1 MPDVIALGQPTIG
14 DEELAAIAEVFR
26 TGWIAGNGPSS
37 RKFEAAFAQ
46 LCGTDH
52 ALAVS
57 NCTSGLHLA
66 FAGLKAGAGDEVI
79 VADYT
84 FPATG
89 HAVMQTGATP
99 VFADVRP
106 DTWTVDPQA
115 VEAAITSKTVGIAAV
130 DAFGQLADYD
140 ELEAIAKKHGLWLV
154 EDAAAASGATYKGQ
168 TAGRFGD
175 AAAFSFHG
183 RKGITSG
190 EGGALTTNR
199 TDIEQFA
206 RKAHA
211 FGISS
216 ALSRA
221 ESDDLPVPEFDE
233 LGYNYKLSD
242 IAAAVMSVQLE
253 RLPTLIENR
262 NKVARQ
268 YESLLG
274 ACDLFTLPYTAP
286 DRGHVWQSYVLT
298 LDPAVSRGAVA
309 KQLREQG
316 VQCNIGTYASHRQP
330 LYGFKQTC
338 PVSAEIFDRH
348 LAIPMHANLTADEV
362 ERASRAVLEA
372 VQTNRTN

>member
-1 MPDVIALGQPTIG
+1 MSDVIALGQPTIG
-14 DEELAAIAEVFR
+14 DEEVAAIAEVFK
-26 TGWIAGNGPSS
+26 TGWIAGNGPTS
-37 RKFEAAFAQ
+37 RKFEAAFAE
-46 LCGTDH
+46 LCSTKH

-57 NCTSGLHLA
+57 NCTTGLHLS
-66 FAGLKAGAGDEVI
+66 FNGLKAGPGDEVI

-89 HAVMQTGATP
+89 HAVMFTGATP

-115 VEAAITSKTVGIAAV
+115 VEAAITDKTVGIAAV

-154 EDAAAASGATYKGQ
+154 EDAAAASGATYKGR
-168 TAGRFGD
+168 TAGQFGD

-183 RKGITSG
+183 RKGISSG

-199 TDIEQFA
+199 DDIEAYA

-216 ALSRA
+216 ALARA

-242 IAAAVMSVQLE
+242 IAAAIMTVQLD
-253 RLPTLIENR
+253 RLPTLIERR
-262 NKVARQ
+262 NQVARQ
-268 YESLLG
+268 YEQLLG
-274 ACDLFTLPYTAP
+274 DCDLFQLPYTAP

-298 LDPAVSRGAVA
+298 LDPSVSRGAVA
-309 KQLREQG
+309 KELRESG

-330 LYGFKQTC
+330 LYGFQQTC
-338 PVSAEIFDRH
+338 PVSSDIFDRH
-348 LAIPMHANLTADEV
+348 LAIPMHANLTEDQV
-362 ERASRAVLEA
+362 CRAATAVLAA
-372 VQTNRTN
+372 VTNNRTN